1 MSRDNLAICVHSE
14 RPIVGLERYELSVY
28 RLADEFYATWFC
40 SICGCIHETSRCDS
54 QSSAQESGV
63 AAIEAHHAELH
74 RRDGA

>member
-1 MSRDNLAICVHSE
+1 MPKDNLPVCIHSE
-14 RPIVGLERYELSVY
+14 RPLVELERYELSVY
-28 RLADEFYATWFC
+28 RFADEFYATWFC
-40 SICGCIHETSRCDS
+40 SICGDLHETSRFDS